1 MSNNKGVTIVTVIV
15 MIIVMLLIATV
26 SIVAGNKII
35 VNSNELKAEQEL
47 QSVKSAVLR
56 KKSEVN
62 MAGSLI
68 PIGEAYIGIKDPILK
83 SDDSGTIK
91 ATNWYLLDETNLEKL
106 GIYDSTS
113 RYIVNYD
120 YEQVLS
126 TKNKE
131 YIEEYMLIECIQK
144 YIANNSV
151 VGLELKNKT
160 SVSGST
166 TVTMVRDNETGN
178 VYGTGWHLL
187 RKTAT
192 GELPTEYA
200 EYIKHDYLI
209 NFNTAQYIKMDSN
222 FEEI

>member
-160 SVSGST
+160 I
-166 TVTMVRDNETGN
+166 RF
-178 VYGTGWHLL
+178 
-187 RKTAT
+187 
-192 GELPTEYA
+192 
-200 EYIKHDYLI
+200 LI
-209 NFNTAQYIKMDSN
+209 
-222 FEEI
+222 